1 MALSQASSQ
10 TCKARSARPGGRR
23 TRIGLR
29 RRRKMMPSRVGMMAM
44 VEEMEGIHH
53 VAQMVALQMVAFQMV
68 ALGEMAPDMPQ
79 SPQQAEKRPG

>member
-1 MALSQASSQ
+1 
-10 TCKARSARPGGRR
+10 
-23 TRIGLR
+23 
-29 RRRKMMPSRVGMMAM
+29 MMPSRVGMMAM

-68 ALGEMAPDMPQ
+68 ALGEMAPEVPQ